1 MRPSS
6 ILTRRVIEPDWIVKD
21 MIPRGTMVILAGEA
35 GAGKSTL
42 CYVMAY
48 AVSCGMPFLG
58 HATHPTN
65 VLYFDEENGEPD
77 WLQYNQ
83 WAWAGLGCPSTDL
96 LDERLRLEHF
106 SLVGGWKEVMAKA
119 IKEHQPGLVIVDTA
133 SPAFHVK
140 DENDNAEATRI
151 MQVLRHLRQLGDKT
165 TFIVLKHEKHQDS
178 HGPAESRRTI
188 RGAKAW
194 MGAFDQVIFHVICN
208 GAKRRKDGTR
218 LTQLE
223 PDKLRA
229 FALRHRIRIDPSF
242 TDSEPKGLIF
252 KAFPLYP
259 RTHDTSDTT

>member
-1 MRPSS
+1 MKPSS
-6 ILTRRVIEPDWIVKD
+6 ILSRRLIEPHWLVRD

-42 CYVMAY
+42 MYCLAY
-48 AVSCGMPFLG
+48 AVATGLPFLG
-58 HATHPTN
+58 HQTFPTN

-83 WAWAGLGCPSTDL
+83 WAWAGLGCPPVEE

-106 SLVGGWKEVMAKA
+106 ALVAGWKEVMAKT

-133 SPAFHVK
+133 SPAFHIK

-151 MQVLRHLRQLGDKT
+151 MQVLRHIRQLGDNT
-165 TFIVLKHEKHQDS
+165 TFIVLKHEKHRGEEHTAD
-178 HGPAESRRTI
+178 GARTI

-194 MGAFDQVIFHVICN
+194 LGAFDQVLYHVIAN

-223 PDKLRA
+223 PSKLRA
-229 FALRHRIRIDPSF
+229 FALKHRIRIDPSW
-242 TDSEPKGLIF
+242 TGSEPKGLILN
-252 KAFPLYP
+252 AFPLYP
-259 RTHDTSDTT
+259 RESSTSGGT